1 MTELRSYFKELGM
14 VEEKAVKEDERSKTT
29 KQDVWIY
36 LGGKRDLEEKTEE
49 AKLEVDM
56 QEEAKQE

>member
-1 MTELRSYFKELGM
+1 M